1 MNISQILRV
10 LVLSAATAG
19 LAACGG
25 GGDSGDRAAPSS
37 AAVPTAPKPP
47 ANTGLST
54 PTLTITQSLGA
65 VIPLVEEM
73 VKTYAIADEAQA
85 AKALGSLAPGVGG
98 ASASPYIC
106 TSGQITFSADTSGN
120 LAYAYNNCSD
130 GIYTF
135 NGTSQVTPTLDAGG
149 AVTSYR
155 LAFADLQLAGPTGLA
170 TTVSGSITCTP
181 AGTAGQA
188 PSCTSALGGYVWGSD
203 ISYASDGAA
212 NGSHQCD
219 CGQGTWN
226 VTFKNFASTSGEA
239 DVFATNGS
247 AVVTRTGPKTFTVV
261 VYLGETVQTYTVTL
275 P

>member
-1 MNISQILRV
+1 LIV
-10 LVLSAATAG
+10 SAATAA

-25 GGDSGDRAAPSS
+25 GGDSGDRASPSS
-37 AAVPTAPKPP
+37 ASVPAAPKPP
-47 ANTGLST
+47 TNTGLST

-73 VKTYAIADEAQA
+73 VKTYAIANEAQA
-85 AKALGSLAPGVGG
+85 AKALGSMVPGLGS
-98 ASASPYIC
+98 AAASPYNC
-106 TSGQITFSADTSGN
+106 SSGQITFTADTGGN

-130 GIYTF
+130 GTYTF
-135 NGTSQVTPTLDAGG
+135 NGTSQVTPSFGAGG

-155 LAFADLQLAGPTGLA
+155 LAFSDLQLGGPSGLA
-170 TTVSGSITCTP
+170 ATVSGSITCTP
-181 AGTAGQA
+181 ASTAGQA

-203 ISYASDGAA
+203 ISYAIDGAA

-226 VTFKNFASTSGEA
+226 VTFKGFASTSGAA

-261 VYLGETVQTYTVTL
+261 VYVGDTVQTYTVTL